1 MEWCTCS
8 IDADRSMWIW
18 MSMRKEA
25 MMVVCPVPS
34 KAHQAHR
41 LWPTISLSER
51 KIPKRYQIP
60 CCGAVFRVMWWPG
73 LWSHTELSS
82 LYCIQKILPRI
93 LRSQS
98 LEHSL
103 AFLRERPCTVDEG
116 IAVSF
121 FKKYIYISSWDRC
134 QESSTTRP
142 GIAVMN
148 LQTTLPGIAIRMLS
162 SLTHRFLPD
171 IAHVRFSSWIQNSNK
186 LSLLCF

>member
-25 MMVVCPVPS
+25 MMVVCPVPW

-98 LEHSL
+98 LEHSTTRQTKGSL
-103 AFLRERPCTVDEG
+103 SVFL
-116 IAVSF
+116 
-121 FKKYIYISSWDRC
+121 KKYIYISSWDRC

-148 LQTTLPGIAIRMLS
+148 LQTALPGIAIRMLS

-171 IAHVRFSSWIQNSNK
+171 IAHD
-186 LSLLCF
+186 LTYASLPGSIIPKNQKGQA